1 VQNISLLENAHLG
14 EDIFVVGAGKSNDY
28 TMKSILDDR
37 ISIGVNNVWVKY
49 ENLTYNMYKDTPYP
63 ESGLDIPV
71 IVSKYRC
78 GSYPMGENNE
88 HVKGNEFYFDHNN
101 NTLTDI
107 DFTGLHPHGDKLA
120 VSFSTITS
128 AIHLAAFMGAR
139 AVFLIGHD
147 CAPIQGHNKM
157 DNYPQ
162 CNIMENESDY
172 KLFVKKII
180 PQTVIMRDYLEKE
193 YGIPL
198 ISLSPF
204 IGLKNEG
211 MADD

>member
-1 VQNISLLENAHLG
+1 VQSILSLENKHLG

-37 ISIGVNNVWVKY
+37 VSIGVNNVWVKY
-49 ENLTYNMYKDTPYP
+49 RNLTYNVYKDTPYKN
-63 ESGLDIPV
+63 SGLNIPV

-78 GSYPMGENNE
+78 GNYEMGENRSQI
-88 HVKGNEFYFDHNN
+88 KSDYYFDHNN
-101 NTLTDI
+101 NALDYI
-107 DFTGLHPHGDKLA
+107 DTSEMHPYGEKLA

-147 CAPIQGHNKM
+147 CASIQDKNKM

-162 CNIMENESDY
+162 CNIMENKDDY
-172 KLFVKKII
+172 RLFVKKIL
-180 PQTVIMRDYLEKE
+180 PQTAFMRDYLEKE